1 MKMTITLTG
10 KELVKAQDI
19 NAIKAEAERLI
30 KQGFSIIPLNQNE
43 KFNLDKDILT
53 RDYTL
58 LDLVDPRYGKFP
70 NLGINLEKSSCLD
83 IDLDSNTAIN
93 FAYDFLPKNT
103 KYFFR
108 KSIDGMQQIT
118 HYLYA
123 NTTDW
128 NDQNNLDLTRKD
140 IDGKTIAEFRYK
152 GNLVV
157 PPSVTLHKETKKP
170 VQRFWSNN
178 LITLSECPNIF
189 ELFNGVCF
197 AAAISPHIKS
207 ANTGLLKLDAC
218 LKRYTSWTEE
228 ERTVFLLALFS
239 RSLPGN
245 PEITLQ
251 KIRRI
256 IKANNSERKVCTY
269 ITLGKYMNIDPKV
282 LKTWFSWIGDIKT
295 SDEIDGKKTIID
307 FDEAKLDM
315 QSILK
320 TEFPPLRFAIHRI
333 LPEGLVVLAGK
344 AKAMKSWTVL
354 LICYCI
360 QNGLDWLGFSSVK
373 GDCLYLALED
383 SDRRLSDRVKKLKLD
398 KLHEH
403 PTIVTQGTL
412 LGKGLEESIKQWIQF
427 AKNPRLV
434 VIDTL
439 ARVKP
444 RMGRNS
450 GTAYDMD
457 NLLLNELQKLATT
470 SGITILIISHLSKEK
485 RDYDFDRIQGSVGLQ
500 GMSDAMWLLD
510 RGDNSNSA
518 FIKGRGRDI
527 ADFEYSI
534 TWNPETWRYDFLGQ
548 ASVIKLGDTKKLIIE
563 AMKEL
568 HKAGKEDVT
577 PQHVSKHLG
586 FNSNSKDGQNISR
599 TMQRMAGDLDLKKT
613 RYGFYKYEELD
624 LNHDH
629 F

>member
-1 MKMTITLTG
+1 MNSTVVS
-10 KELVKAQDI
+10 KELIKAQDVS
-19 NAIKAEAERLI
+19 AVKAEAERLI

-53 RDYTL
+53 KDYTL

-70 NLGINLEKSSCLD
+70 NLGINLEKSNCLD

-108 KSIDGMQQIT
+108 KSSDGIQQIT
-118 HYLYA
+118 HYLYP
-123 NTTDW
+123 NNGEW
-128 NDQNNLDLTRKD
+128 SDQSNLDLTRKD

-157 PPSVTLHKETKKP
+157 PPSVTLHKDTKKP
-170 VQRFWSNN
+170 VQRFWSNS
-178 LITLSECPNIF
+178 LISLSECPNIF
-189 ELFNGVCF
+189 DLFNGVCF
-197 AAAISPHIKS
+197 ASAISPHIKS
-207 ANTGLLKLDAC
+207 ANTGLLKMDAC
-218 LKRYTSWTEE
+218 FKRYTKWNDE
-228 ERTVFLLALFS
+228 ERTFFLLTLFS

-245 PEITLQ
+245 TEINLQ

-256 IKANNSERKVCTY
+256 IKANNSEKKVCTY
-269 ITLGKYMNIDPKV
+269 ITLGKYMDIDPKI
-282 LKTWFSWIGDIKT
+282 LKTWFSWIGDIRALDQ
-295 SDEIDGKKTIID
+295 SDDKKTIID
-307 FDEAKLDM
+307 FDEVKLDM
-315 QSILK
+315 QTILN
-320 TEFPPLRFAIHRI
+320 TEFPPLRFAINRI

-354 LICYCI
+354 LICYHI
-360 QNGLDWLGFSSVK
+360 QNGLDWFGFNTNK
-373 GDCLYLALED
+373 GNCLYLALED

-403 PTIVTQGTL
+403 PTIVTKSTP
-412 LGKGLEESIKQWIQF
+412 LGKGLEESIRQWIEVT
-427 AKNPRLV
+427 KNPRLV

-444 RMGRNS
+444 RIGRNN

-470 SGITILIISHLSKEK
+470 YGITILIISHLSKEK
-485 RDYDFDRIQGSVGLQ
+485 RDYDWDRIQGSVGLQ

-527 ADFEYSI
+527 PDFEYSI

-548 ASVIKLGDTKKLIIE
+548 ASIIRLGDTKKLIIE

-568 HKAGKEDVT
+568 HKADKEDVT
-577 PQHVSKHLG
+577 PQQVSKHLG
-586 FNSNSKDGQNISR
+586 YNSNSKDAQNISK
-599 TMQRMAGDLDLKKT
+599 TMQRMAGDLDIKKT

-624 LNHDH
+624 LNHNH

>member
-1 MKMTITLTG
+1 MNSIVTS
-10 KELVKAQDI
+10 KELIKAQDVG
-19 NAIKAEAERLI
+19 AVKAEAERLI
-30 KQGFSIIPLNQNE
+30 NQGFSIIPLNQNE

-58 LDLVDPRYGKFP
+58 LDLVDPRYGQFP

-83 IDLDSNTAIN
+83 IDLDSNVAIN
-93 FAYDFLPKNT
+93 FADDFLPKNT

-108 KSIDGMQQIT
+108 KSTDGMQQIT

-123 NTTDW
+123 NATDW
-128 NDQNNLDLTRKD
+128 SDEKNLDLTRKD

-178 LITLSECPNIF
+178 LITLSECPNIL

-197 AAAISPHIKS
+197 ASAISPHIKS
-207 ANTGLLKLDAC
+207 ANTGLLKMDAC
-218 LKRYTSWTEE
+218 LKRYTKWTDE
-228 ERTVFLLALFS
+228 ERTAFLLALFS
-239 RSLPGN
+239 RSLPNDSEVN
-245 PEITLQ
+245 PQ
-251 KIRRI
+251 KIRRVL
-256 IKANNSERKVCTY
+256 KANNSERKVCSY
-269 ITLGKYMNIDPKV
+269 ITLGKYMDIDPKV
-282 LKTWFSWIGDIKT
+282 LKTWFSWIGNTKAL
-295 SDEIDGKKTIID
+295 DEIDGKKTIID

-315 QSILK
+315 QSILN
-320 TEFPPLRFAIHRI
+320 TEFPPLRFAINKI

-344 AKAMKSWTVL
+344 AKAMKSWTIL

-360 QNGLDWLGFSSVK
+360 QNGLDWLGFNTVK

-398 KLHEH
+398 KLKEH
-403 PTIVTQGTL
+403 PSIVTRGTL
-412 LGKGLEESIKQWIQF
+412 LGKGLEESIKQWIEVT
-427 AKNPRLV
+427 KNPRLI

-444 RMGRNS
+444 RIGRNS
-450 GTAYDMD
+450 GTAYDTD

-470 SGITILIISHLSKEK
+470 YGITILIISHLSKEK
-485 RDYDFDRIQGSVGLQ
+485 RDYDWDRIQGSAGMQ

-534 TWNPETWRYDFLGQ
+534 TWNLETWRYDFLGQ
-548 ASVIKLGDTKKLIIE
+548 ASTIRMGETKRLIIE

-586 FNSNSKDGQNISR
+586 YNSNSKDGQNISR
-599 TMQRMAGDLDLKKT
+599 TMQRMAENLDLKKT
-613 RYGFYKYEELD
+613 RYGFYKYEEPDLD
-624 LNHDH
+624 HN
-629 F
+629 FF

>member
-1 MKMTITLTG
+1 MNSMVTS
-10 KELVKAQDI
+10 KELIKAQDVG
-19 NAIKAEAERLI
+19 AVKVEAERLI

-43 KFNLDKDILT
+43 KFNHDKDILT

-108 KSIDGMQQIT
+108 KSSDGIQQIT
-118 HYLYA
+118 HYLYP
-123 NTTDW
+123 NNGEW
-128 NDQNNLDLTRKD
+128 SDQSDLDLTRKD
-140 IDGKTIAEFRYK
+140 INGNTIAEFRYK

-157 PPSVTLHKETKKP
+157 PPSITLHKDTKKP

-178 LITLSECPNIF
+178 LITLSECPNIL
-189 ELFNGVCF
+189 ELFNVVCF
-197 AAAISPHIKS
+197 ASAISPHIKS

-218 LKRYTSWTEE
+218 LKRYTKWSDE
-228 ERTVFLLALFS
+228 ERTIFLLTLFS
-239 RSLPGN
+239 KSLPGN
-245 PEITLQ
+245 PEITLP

-269 ITLGKYMNIDPKV
+269 ITLGKYMDIDPKI
-282 LKTWFSWIGDIKT
+282 LKNWFSWIGDVKT
-295 SDEIDGKKTIID
+295 SEKSDDKKTIID
-307 FDEAKLDM
+307 FDEVKLDM
-315 QSILK
+315 KSILNK
-320 TEFPPLRFAIHRI
+320 EFPPLRFAINRI

-354 LICYCI
+354 LICYHI
-360 QNGLDWLGFSSVK
+360 QNGLDWLGFNTVK

-403 PTIVTQGTL
+403 PSIVTQGSL
-412 LGKGLEESIKQWIQF
+412 LGKGLEESIKHWIEVT
-427 AKNPRLV
+427 KNPRLV

-444 RMGRNS
+444 RVGRNN

-485 RDYDFDRIQGSVGLQ
+485 RDYDWDRIQGSVGLQ

-527 ADFEYSI
+527 GDFEYSI
-534 TWNPETWRYDFLGQ
+534 TWNPATWRYDFLGQ
-548 ASVIKLGDTKKLIIE
+548 ASTIRLGETKKLIIE
-563 AMKEL
+563 ALKEL

-577 PQHVSKHLG
+577 PQQVSKHLG
-586 FNSNSKDGQNISR
+586 YNSNSKDGQNISR
-599 TMQRMAGDLDLKKT
+599 TMQRMADDLDLKKT
-613 RYGFYKYEELD
+613 RYGFYKYEEPD
-624 LNHDH
+624 LNHNH

>member
-1 MKMTITLTG
+1 MNSIVTS
-10 KELVKAQDI
+10 KELIKAQDI
-19 NAIKAEAERLI
+19 NVVKVEAERLI

-43 KFNLDKDILT
+43 KFNLDRDILI

-58 LDLVDPRYGKFP
+58 LDLVDPRYGRFP

-103 KYFFR
+103 KYFYR
-108 KSIDGMQQIT
+108 RSNDGMEQIT

-128 NDQNNLDLTRKD
+128 SDKKNLDLTRKD
-140 IDGKTIAEFRYK
+140 INGNTIAEFRYK

-157 PPSVTLHKETKKP
+157 PPSVTLHKDTKKP

-197 AAAISPHIKS
+197 ASAISPHIKS

-218 LKRYTSWTEE
+218 LKRYTKWSDE
-228 ERTVFLLALFS
+228 ERTIFLLTLFS

-245 PEITLQ
+245 SEITLQ

-256 IKANNSERKVCTY
+256 IKANNSERKVCSY
-269 ITLGKYMNIDPKV
+269 ITLGKYMDIDPKI
-282 LKTWFSWIGDIKT
+282 LKNWFSWIGDIKASEQ
-295 SDEIDGKKTIID
+295 SDDKKIIID
-307 FDEAKLDM
+307 FDEVKLDM
-315 QSILK
+315 QTILN
-320 TEFPPLRFAIHRI
+320 TEFPPLRFAINKI

-354 LICYCI
+354 LICYHI
-360 QNGLDWLGFSSVK
+360 QNGLDWLGFNTTK
-373 GDCLYLALED
+373 GNCLYLALED

-403 PTIVTQGTL
+403 PTIVTKSTP
-412 LGKGLEESIKQWIQF
+412 LGKGLEESIRQWIEVT
-427 AKNPRLV
+427 KNPRLV

-444 RMGRNS
+444 RMGRNN

-470 SGITILIISHLSKEK
+470 YGITILIISHLSKEK
-485 RDYDFDRIQGSVGLQ
+485 RDYDWDRIQGSVGLQ

-527 ADFEYSI
+527 PDFEYSI
-534 TWNPETWRYDFLGQ
+534 TWNPVTWRYDFLGQ
-548 ASVIKLGDTKKLIIE
+548 ASIIRLGDTKKLIIE

-568 HKAGKEDVT
+568 HKADKEDVN
-577 PQHVSKHLG
+577 PQQVSKHLG
-586 FNSNSKDGQNISR
+586 YNSNSKDAQNISK
-599 TMQRMAGDLDLKKT
+599 TMQRMAGDLDIKKT

-624 LNHDH
+624 LNHNH

>member
-1 MKMTITLTG
+1 MNKTLTG
-10 KELVKAQDI
+10 NELIKAQDV
-19 NAIKAEAERLI
+19 NAVKAEAERLI
-30 KQGFSIIPLNQNE
+30 RQGFSIIPLNQNE

-58 LDLVDPRYGKFP
+58 LDLVDPKYGKFP

-83 IDLDSNTAIN
+83 IDLESNLAIN
-93 FAYDFLPKNT
+93 FGCDFLPNNT

-108 KSIDGMQQIT
+108 KSTDGMKQIT
-118 HYLYA
+118 HYLYQ
-123 NTTDW
+123 NNGEWSDH
-128 NDQNNLDLTRKD
+128 NNLDLTRKD

-157 PPSVTLHKETKKP
+157 PPSITLHKETKKP
-170 VQRFWSNN
+170 VQRFWNNN
-178 LITLSECPNIF
+178 LIGLSTCPNIF
-189 ELFNGVCF
+189 QLFNGVCF
-197 AAAISPHIKS
+197 ATAIAPHIKS
-207 ANTGLLKLDAC
+207 ANTGLLKLDSC
-218 LKRYTSWTEE
+218 LKRYTEWTEE
-228 ERTVFLLALFS
+228 ERAAFLLALFS

-245 PEITLQ
+245 PEVNPQ
-251 KIRRI
+251 KIRRVL
-256 IKANNSERKVCTY
+256 KANNTEKKICSY
-269 ITLGKYMNIDPKV
+269 ITLGKYMDIDPKV
-282 LKTWFSWIGDIKT
+282 LKTWFNWIGKT
-295 SDEIDGKKTIID
+295 KVLDESDSKKTFID

-315 QSILK
+315 QSILTK
-320 TEFPPLRFAIHRI
+320 EFPPLRFAINQI

-360 QNGLDWLGFSSVK
+360 QNGLRWLGFDVVK
-373 GDCLYLALED
+373 GNCLYLALED

-398 KLHEH
+398 KLQEH
-403 PTIVTQGTL
+403 PSIVTRATL
-412 LGKGLEESIKQWIQF
+412 LGKGLEESIKQWIEVT
-427 AKNPRLV
+427 KYPRLV

-444 RMGRNS
+444 RIGKNN
-450 GTAYDMD
+450 GTAYDLD
-457 NLLLNELQKLATT
+457 NLLLNELQNLATT
-470 SGITILIISHLSKEK
+470 YGITILVVSHLSKEK
-485 RDYDFDRIQGSVGLQ
+485 RDYDWDRIQGSVGLQ

-518 FIKGRGRDI
+518 YIKGRGRDI

-534 TWNPETWRYDFLGQ
+534 TWNPETWRYDFVGQ
-548 ASVIKLGDTKKLIIE
+548 ASTIRIGETKRLIIE

-568 HKAGKEDVT
+568 HKDGKEDVT

-586 FNSNSKDGQNISR
+586 FNSNSKDGQNISK
-599 TMQRMAGDLDLKKT
+599 TMQRMANDLDLKKT

-624 LNHDH
+624 PNNN
-629 F
+629 FF

>member
-1 MKMTITLTG
+1 MNSIVTS
-10 KELVKAQDI
+10 KELIKAQDVG
-19 NAIKAEAERLI
+19 AVKVEAERLI

-58 LDLVDPRYGKFP
+58 LDLVDPRYGQFP

-108 KSIDGMQQIT
+108 KSSDGIQQIT
-118 HYLYA
+118 HYLYP
-123 NTTDW
+123 NNGEW
-128 NDQNNLDLTRKD
+128 GDQNNLDLTRKD
-140 IDGKTIAEFRYK
+140 INGNTIAEFRYK

-157 PPSVTLHKETKKP
+157 PPSITLHKDTKKP

-178 LITLSECPNIF
+178 LITLSECPNIL

-197 AAAISPHIKS
+197 ASAISPHIKS

-218 LKRYTSWTEE
+218 LKRYTRWTEE
-228 ERTVFLLALFS
+228 ERTVFLLTLFS
-239 RSLPGN
+239 RSLPSN
-245 PEITLQ
+245 PEITPQ

-269 ITLGKYMNIDPKV
+269 ITLGKYMDIDPKV
-282 LKTWFSWIGDIKT
+282 LKTWFSWIGDIKASEQ
-295 SDEIDGKKTIID
+295 SDDKKTIVD
-307 FDEAKLDM
+307 FDGTKLDM
-315 QSILK
+315 KTILN
-320 TEFPPLRFAIHRI
+320 TEFPPLRFAINKI

-360 QNGLDWLGFSSVK
+360 QNGLNWLGFDVVK

-398 KLHEH
+398 KLEEH
-403 PTIVTQGTL
+403 PSIATKAPT
-412 LGKGLEESIKQWIQF
+412 LGKGLEESIGEWIQT

-434 VIDTL
+434 AIDTL

-444 RMGRNS
+444 KMGRTS

-457 NLLLNELQKLATT
+457 NQLLNELQKLATT
-470 SGITILIISHLSKEK
+470 YGITILIISHLSKEK
-485 RDYDFDRIQGSVGLQ
+485 RDYDWDRIQGSTGMQ
-500 GMSDAMWLLD
+500 GMSDAMWLMD

-527 ADFEYSI
+527 SDFEYSI
-534 TWNPETWRYDFLGQ
+534 TWNTETWRYDFLGQ
-548 ASVIKLGDTKKLIIE
+548 AKVIRLGETKKLIIN
-563 AMKEL
+563 AMQEL

-577 PQHVSKHLG
+577 PQNVSKHLG
-586 FNSNSKDGQNISR
+586 YNSNSKEGQNISR
-599 TMQRMAGDLDLKKT
+599 TMQRMADDFDIRKT
-613 RYGFYKYEELD
+613 RYGFYKYEEMN
-624 LNHDH
+624 LNHNH